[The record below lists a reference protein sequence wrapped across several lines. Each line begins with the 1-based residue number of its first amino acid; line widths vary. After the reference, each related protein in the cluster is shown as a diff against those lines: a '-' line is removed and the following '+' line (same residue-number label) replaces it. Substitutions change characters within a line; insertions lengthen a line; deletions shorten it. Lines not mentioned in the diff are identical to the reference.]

1 MFLSAHEL
9 QPAFGVGQGF
19 FDTIRGAA
27 EVLGLEQITRPDF
40 GVPGMWLQAEH
51 VQVHLIE
58 VDDHVAPDGQH
69 FALAVD
75 DLDGAVAELTAAGVT
90 VSEPIEI
97 PGAGRQ
103 AFLHDP
109 SGNMIEL
116 NQPA

>member
-1 MFLSAHEL
+1 MQLRDVHHVSL
-9 QPAFGVGQGF
+9 NVGDVAEAGRF
-19 FDTIRGAA
+19 YR

-40 GVPGMWLQAEH
+40 GVPGMWLQAEQ